1 MNTKEKADIQA
12 MSQEI
17 DSVKSVMKKNL
28 ELSLQKDEELDN
40 LSNSVN
46 ELSTRANI
54 FKKLS
59 KKVKKKFCLEN
70 CDKMVLIGLGILV
83 VVGVI
88 VIILV
93 A

>member
-40 LSNSVN
+40 LSNSVE
-46 ELSTRANI
+46 ELSMR
-54 FKKLS
+54 S
-59 KKVKKKFCLEN
+59 KVFQKFSRKVKKKFCLEN
-70 CDKMVLIGLGILV
+70 CDKMVLIGLGMLV
-83 VVGVI
+83 VIGVI